1 MIKLYNEVYTEI
13 IKKQVEFKMQTGREA
28 TKCYLGK
35 EDMKELRYWVK
46 DLGFVAKI
54 RIRKIGSRRR
64 SEINGLVC
72 YVVDSDRH
80 LQVA

>member
-1 MIKLYNEVYTEI
+1 
-13 IKKQVEFKMQTGREA
+13 
-28 TKCYLGK
+28 
-35 EDMKELRYWVK
+35 MKELRYWVK